1 MSYVDPGLDHETLV
15 EAHRR
20 HDSEKHIVCMWPRA
34 RYKGEFGYP
43 PEPRQPRK
51 RVHKFMDSYGHIQME
66 VK

>member
-1 MSYVDPGLDHETLV
+1 MSYVDPGLDRETLI

-20 HDSEKHIVCMWPRA
+20 HDAEKHIVCMWPRA

-43 PEPRQPRK
+43 PEPKPVRSRLRRFIDSHG
-51 RVHKFMDSYGHIQME
+51 RVQQE